1 MPVTSDIFYS
11 KGYGQVAPWVDLANS
26 EEWDG
31 FGKLTDHLVNPL
43 WLAAFLKHWKLR
55 PVPRRSI
62 PVRELKRLRILLRS
76 AAERFAAGR
85 RLPHADLAKLNAA
98 LNVPA
103 RQQFVENQNG
113 FRAELVPLKR
123 DGRWLLAR
131 VAASLGEMLTN
142 GVVRR
147 IKTCANSGCR
157 WVFFDKTK
165 ARTKRWCND
174 RTCGNRARV
183 RRARAAQR

>member
-1 MPVTSDIFYS
+1 MPATPDIFRA

-31 FGKLTDHLVNPL
+31 FGKLTDHLANPL
-43 WLAAFLKHWKLR
+43 WLAAFLKHWNFQPIRKKT
-55 PVPRRSI
+55 VPRGD
-62 PVRELKRLRILLRS
+62 LKRLRTLLRA

-85 RLPHADLAKLNAA
+85 TLRRADLVKLNRA
-98 LNVPA
+98 LNVLA
-103 RQQFVENQNG
+103 RQRFVENQNG

-123 DGRWLLAR
+123 DGSWVIAR
-131 VAASLGEMLTN
+131 IAASLGEMLAN
-142 GVVRR
+142 GAAQR
-147 IKTCANSGCR
+147 INTCANSKCR
-157 WVFFDKTK
+157 WVFFDRTK

-183 RRARAAQR
+183 RRARAARA